1 MDYYLWPVSDIFLGI
16 FCFVGRTLAF
26 DNVRNEGL
34 FCTLKEI
41 ILVIVYQLQVQ
52 RMEKFETIQIVDAS
66 KKDPKKN

>member
-1 MDYYLWPVSDIFLGI
+1 MLR
-16 FCFVGRTLAF
+16 RTLAF

-66 KKDPKKN
+66 KKDPEKN